1 MNKIKSFSVAYL
13 IFALAF
19 FASQNAFAQRY
30 RQFWCSNERTDIQ
43 TERQCRSLCRD
54 DFSFFMEFEI
64 NVERQLVM
72 VRLLQD
78 DQQINF
84 EDLGRCAV
92 IDRNNFQ
99 CSQVLNPGNKYRQEI
114 ASTLSRGFYYRKIY
128 TESRIDQIC
137 AVLEK

>member
-1 MNKIKSFSVAYL
+1 
-13 IFALAF
+13 
-19 FASQNAFAQRY
+19 
-30 RQFWCSNERTDIQ
+30 
-43 TERQCRSLCRD
+43 
-54 DFSFFMEFEI
+54 
-64 NVERQLVM
+64 M